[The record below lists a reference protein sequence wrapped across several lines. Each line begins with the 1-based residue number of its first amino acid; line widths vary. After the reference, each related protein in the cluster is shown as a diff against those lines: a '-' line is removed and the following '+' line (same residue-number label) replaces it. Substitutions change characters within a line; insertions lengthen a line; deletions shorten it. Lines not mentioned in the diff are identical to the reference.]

1 MIETF
6 IWLLAYQFIGEVI
19 ARSLGWPVPGAVLG
33 MLLLFI
39 TLCAR
44 RGVPAALRDNIP
56 RLMTHMSL
64 LFIPAG
70 VGILAFWPMLSAHPL
85 SLPLVLVVAT
95 LSTFIITAL
104 VLQLGLWWQAR
115 GKTR

>member
-44 RGVPAALRDNIP
+44 RGVPRALRDNIP

-85 SLPLVLVVAT
+85 SLPILLVVAT

-104 VLQLGLWWQAR
+104 VLQLGLWWQKRRRPA
-115 GKTR
+115 